1 MEDYLFFIGV
11 IGVIAFYYKMLSLK
25 RSIDQKTSELIEEE
39 RKIEQETYKLADEKW
54 KLEQERLIKQQEYQ
68 KQAEYLKTLRNE
80 FDASYIQ
87 GRKWLAKH
95 IAEADRAFDESISL
109 TFRTKKRPAMKAAD
123 EITAARTEKRKLK
136 EQLKFLE
143 YQIESYKEYFPFL
156 EEYEEFILN
165 EAIQYTPNGIDVGN
179 IETADPVL
187 FYVPKIEYERLSSLE
202 RNQLALERYLN
213 KSHSR
218 SEIGRIYERYL
229 GYLYEQDGWTVEY
242 FGIVEGYEDLGRDLI
257 CRKGNQV
264 KIIQAKCWSSE
275 KQVHEKHIFQLFGT
289 TQLYIINNHKND
301 LFDIEVF
308 GVFVTTTALSSVAR
322 EAAKWLKIDV
332 MENYP
337 LNKKYPMI
345 KCNINQSSK
354 EKIYHLPFDQQ
365 YDKTKIIPEQGEFY
379 ASTVEEAEI
388 NGFRRALRYSKMH

>member
-109 TFRTKKRPAMKAAD
+109 TFRTKKRPTMKAAD

>member
-1 MEDYLFFIGV
+1 MEDYLVFIVV
-11 IGVIAFYYKMLSLK
+11 IGAIALYKLLSLK
-25 RSIDQKTSELIEEE
+25 KSIDQRTSELIEEK
-39 RKIEQETYKLADEKW
+39 RKLEQKAYKLANEKW
-54 KLEQERLIKQQEYQ
+54 ELHQEKLIKEREYQ

-80 FDASYIQ
+80 FDAGYIH
-87 GRKWLAKH
+87 GRKWLARY
-95 IAEADRAFDESISL
+95 IAEADKALDESISL

-143 YQIESYKEYFPFL
+143 YQLESYKEYFPFL
-156 EEYEEFILN
+156 EEYEEIILN
-165 EAIQYTPNGIDVGN
+165 EAIPYTPNGIDVKN
-179 IETADPVL
+179 IEKVDPVL
-187 FYVPKIEYERLSSLE
+187 FYVPKTEYEKLLPLE
-202 RNQLALERYLN
+202 RNQLALEHYLT

-229 GYLYEQDGWTVEY
+229 GYLYEQAGWTVEY

-275 KQVHEKHIFQLFGT
+275 KQIHEKHIFQLFGT
-289 TQLYIINNHKND
+289 TQLYLINNRKND
-301 LFDIEVF
+301 LFNIEVF
-308 GVFVTTTALSSVAR
+308 GVFVTTTNLSSVAR
-322 EAAKWLKIDV
+322 EAAEWLKIDV
-332 MENYP
+332 KENYP

-365 YDKTKIIPEQGEFY
+365 YDRTKIILEQGEFY
-379 ASTVEEAEI
+379 ASTVEEAEV
-388 NGFRRALRYSKMH
+388 NGFRRALRYSF

>member
-68 KQAEYLKTLRNE
+68 KQVEYLKTLRNE
-80 FDASYIQ
+80 FDASYIH
-87 GRKWLAKH
+87 GRKWLAKYV
-95 IAEADRAFDESISL
+95 AEADRAFDESISL

-165 EAIQYTPNGIDVGN
+165 EVIQYTPNGIDVGN